1 MKFTTKSSLAAA
13 LAAGFLI
20 AAPQFA
26 QAEADAPTPDA
37 PGEHGGRHHGRHH
50 GGPFLHEVKSLD
62 LSDTQRSSIRTAVK
76 ASFDASKAQH
86 ETQRSLHRQLLTT
99 APGSAG
105 YSALVNQLADAE
117 ANTARDRVQRMASLN
132 GEVYAMLN
140 AAQKAQLA
148 EKLKNLPEP
157 PARGERTGWKP
168 R

>member
-13 LAAGFLI
+13 LAAGLLI

-26 QAEADAPTPDA
+26 LAEADTATPDA
-37 PGEHGGRHHGRHH
+37 PREHGGRHHGGHH
-50 GGPFLHEVKSLD
+50 GGPFLREVKSLD

-76 ASFDASKAQH
+76 ASFDAGKAQH
-86 ETQRSLHRQLLTT
+86 DAQRSLRRQLMTT

-117 ANTARDRVQRMASLN
+117 ANAARDRVQRMASLN

-140 AAQKAQLA
+140 AAQKAQLT